1 MEISFA
7 KVHIY
12 FQFARSLRE
21 KNPYTK
27 GNNPY
32 LFRYKRKKV
41 LLHFEKKINLKNTIL
56 LFKSQGSITVYR
68 LQFTVYSLP
77 FTVYRFL
84 RSVGAQASKLG
95 VPFKILLP
103 SAFREFVNVCV
114 DYRYCCNIDDIA
126 NAGVEV
132 REVDRLVKTHL
143 YRAYHLCLR

>member
-56 LFKSQGSITVYR
+56 LFKGQESITVYR
-68 LQFTVYSLP
+68 LLFTVYGLP
-77 FTVYRFL
+77 FTVYR
-84 RSVGAQASKLG
+84 
-95 VPFKILLP
+95 LLFTVL
-103 SAFREFVNVCV
+103 SQESLT
-114 DYRYCCNIDDIA
+114 A
-126 NAGVEV
+126 NS
-132 REVDRLVKTHL
+132 
-143 YRAYHLCLR
+143 